1 MLNSRVIDILKT
13 FSTEELKRFGE
24 FLNSPYH
31 NKNKKAILHFEF
43 LSKYHPAYDNKNLTK
58 EKLFA
63 GIFSNGAK
71 DYNDASIRNL
81 FSDLTVLAERY
92 LSFVRFEKDRFD
104 FNEKFL
110 RELSERKL
118 TGIFEKKIKSLEEL
132 TFNNEFDGEEYF
144 YKKFVIE
151 ELKSSSRQFG
161 DNLKLYK
168 DNSGIRTSEYLSYFY
183 LIKIFKLVN
192 FFEFQKQ
199 YNVYNE
205 KNFAVRLLE
214 GFNLEKAIDDLEKQA
229 PSMKDV
235 KILKVYF
242 KMYKSIINP
251 HSDDFYF
258 DFKDSLLEN
267 DSSFSLLERLGLYIC
282 LTNCCVKKI
291 DSGKDGFSRE
301 CFDIYMLMFEKD
313 LYSVYPGY
321 FPMSAYS
328 TVIHTGVASGEF
340 IKVEEFID
348 SYSLKLNS
356 EHANDAVNYSKA
368 LVCFHKKEF
377 ERSLEFISKTDTDF
391 SQFKFLLKIL
401 SLKIY
406 YETGDYESLYY
417 ASDSFQHFLNKNKLV
432 DENYKS
438 NFSNFIKM
446 LDLIVRYR
454 SLKEDK
460 ILFKIEEQLKNKSMA
475 GKKWLKEKINEINS

>member
-31 NKNKKAILHFEF
+31 NKNKKVKLLFEF

-58 EKLFA
+58 DKLFA
-63 GIFSNGAK
+63 GIFSIGSK
-71 DYNDASIRNL
+71 EYNDASIRNL

-92 LSFVRFEKDRFD
+92 LSFMRFEKDRFD
-104 FNEKFL
+104 FSEKFL

-118 TGIFEKKIKSLEEL
+118 TGIFEKKVKSLEEL
-132 TFNNEFDGEEYF
+132 IIISEFDGEEYF

-161 DNLKLYK
+161 DNLKLYR
-168 DNSGIRTSEYLSYFY
+168 DNSGIRSSEYLSYFY

-214 GFNLEKAIDDLEKQA
+214 GFNLEKAINDLEKKT
-229 PSMKDV
+229 SSEKDV
-235 KILKVYF
+235 KMLKVYY
-242 KMYKSIINP
+242 KMYKSITNP
-251 HSDDFYF
+251 GSDDFYF
-258 DFKDSLLEN
+258 NFKESLFEN

-282 LTNCCVKKI
+282 LTNSCVKKI
-291 DSGKDGFSRE
+291 DSGRDNFSKE

-321 FPMSAYS
+321 FPMSAFS
-328 TVIHTGVASGEF
+328 TVIHTGAASGEF
-340 IKVEEFID
+340 KRVEEFIN

-356 EHANDAVNYSKA
+356 EHAIDAVNYSRA
-368 LVCFHKKEF
+368 LICFYKKEY
-377 ERSLEFISKTDTDF
+377 ERALEYISKTDTDF

-401 SLKIY
+401 LLKIY

-432 DENYKS
+432 DDNYKT

-454 SLKEDK
+454 SIKEDK
-460 ILFKIEEQLKNKSMA
+460 ILYKIEEQLKNKSMA
-475 GKKWLKEKINEINS
+475 GKKWLKEKFYELNS

>member
-1 MLNSRVIDILKT
+1 MLNYRIIDILKT
-13 FSTEELKRFGE
+13 FSNEELKRFGE

-31 NKNKKAILHFEF
+31 NKNKKVKLLFEF
-43 LSKYHPAYDNKNLTK
+43 MSIYHPGYDNKNLTK
-58 EKLFA
+58 EKLYT
-63 GIFSNGAK
+63 GIFSTGSK

-81 FSDLTVLAERY
+81 FSDITLLAERY
-92 LSFVRFEKDRFD
+92 LSFLRFEKDRFD
-104 FNEKFL
+104 FSEKFL

-132 TFNNEFDGEEYF
+132 TFKNEFDGEEYF

-168 DNSGIRTSEYLSYFY
+168 DNSGIRSSEYLSYFY

-192 FFEFQKQ
+192 LFEFQKL

-214 GFNLEKAIDDLEKQA
+214 GFNLEKTINDFENIASSE
-229 PSMKDV
+229 KDV
-235 KILKVYF
+235 KILKVYY
-242 KMYKSIINP
+242 KMYISITNP
-251 HSDDFYF
+251 ESDDLYF
-258 DFKDSLLEN
+258 DFKKSLLDN

-282 LTNCCVKKI
+282 LTNSCVKKI
-291 DSGKDGFSRE
+291 DSGKDNFSRE

-313 LYSVYPGY
+313 LYSAYPGY
-321 FPMSAYS
+321 FPMSAFS
-328 TVIHTGVASGEF
+328 TVIHTGIASGEF
-340 IKVEEFID
+340 KRVEDFIN
-348 SYSLKLNS
+348 SYSHKLNS
-356 EHANDAVNYSKA
+356 EHADDAVNYSMA
-368 LVCFHKKEF
+368 LICFSKKEF
-377 ERSLEFISKTDTDF
+377 ARALEYISRTDTDF

-417 ASDSFQHFLNKNKLV
+417 TSDSFQHFLNKNKLV

-460 ILFKIEEQLKNKSMA
+460 LLYKIEEQLKNKSMA
-475 GKKWLKEKINEINS
+475 GKKWLMEKLKEINI